1 MDRRRFIRSIGMAG
15 AGAAL
20 ATSGRVAGADTDIAN
35 TTKRFSQQRW
45 ALDNIIRANGI
56 DWDQPRSIYLSAPC
70 GVEANAD
77 FAAIRAR
84 VQKMADIGPA
94 FESTAKRREAK
105 ASAAE
110 AEGNLIT
117 ARDNWYMAAIHFGAA
132 EWPYDDSG
140 KQHIA
145 LHKKKRECFSNYAR
159 LADHKIEAVSIPF
172 KDKSIP
178 AWLHLPPNYREGRV
192 PVVIAIPGM
201 DSFKET
207 SVALAN
213 DRWMQR
219 GVAVLAIDGPG
230 QYESP
235 LLGVYVSMQNWID
248 TGPAVVDWLLGR
260 LEIDGQKIGVT
271 GTSFGS
277 FFGTILTANEPRIA
291 ATAVISTC
299 LEPGCHTI
307 FEEASPTFKKRFMW
321 MSNYTDEAKFD
332 QFAKTLTWEGH
343 VEKIRKP
350 YLVVAGEAD
359 ELSPLEY
366 TERMVHAMSA
376 PRQLVVYADS
386 RHSVGNVPAANLG
399 PFPPILVA
407 DWLVA
412 RLNGKPFNSERWFVE
427 ATGRIVKT
435 PL

>member
-1 MDRRRFIRSIGMAG
+1 MDRRGFIRSVAVAS

-20 ATSGRVAGADTDIAN
+20 AVSHRVACAEAEVAA

-84 VQKMADIGPA
+84 VQKMADIGLA
-94 FESTAKRREAK
+94 FESTAKRREAR
-105 ASAAE
+105 ARAAE
-110 AEGNLIT
+110 ADGNPVT
-117 ARDNWYMAAIHFGAA
+117 ARDNWYMAAIHYGAA

-140 KQHIA
+140 PRHVE
-145 LHKKKRECFSNYAR
+145 LHNKKRECFSNYAR

-172 KDKSIP
+172 KTKSIP
-178 AWLHLPPNYREGRV
+178 GWFHLPPGYSGGKV

-201 DSFKET
+201 DSFKEIN
-207 SVALAN
+207 VALAN

-219 GVAVLAIDGPG
+219 GVAVLSIDGPG

-248 TGPAVVDWLLGR
+248 AGPAVLDWLLR
-260 LEIDGQKIGVT
+260 RPEIDGRRIGVS
-271 GTSFGS
+271 GASFGS

-321 MSNYTDEAKFD
+321 MSNYTDEAKFNE
-332 QFAKTLTWEGH
+332 FAKTLTWEGH
-343 VEKIRKP
+343 VERIRTP

-359 ELSPLEY
+359 ELSPLEH
-366 TERMVHAMSA
+366 TERMIRAMSG
-376 PRQLVVYADS
+376 PRQLVIYADS
-386 RHSVGNVPAANLG
+386 RHSVGNVPAGNLG
-399 PFPPILVA
+399 PFPPTLVA

-412 RLNGKPFNSERWFVE
+412 RLNGKPVNSERWFVE
-427 ATGRIVKT
+427 PTGRIVKT
-435 PL
+435 AL

>member
-1 MDRRRFIRSIGMAG
+1 MNRRNFMSS
-15 AGAAL
+15 AAL
-20 ATSGRVAGADTDIAN
+20 AGTALTAAPGRTLADAEGEAMTR
-35 TTKRFSQQRW
+35 RFSEQRW

-56 DWDQPRSIYLSAPC
+56 DWDQPRSLYLSAPC

-94 FESTAKRREAK
+94 FEATAKRREAK
-105 ASAAE
+105 ARDAE
-110 AEGNLIT
+110 ADGNKVT
-117 ARDNWYMAAIHFGAA
+117 ARDNWFMAAILYGAA
-132 EWPYDDSG
+132 EWPYDDFTD
-140 KQHIA
+140 QHLA
-145 LHKKKRECFSNYAR
+145 LHKKKRECYTNYAR
-159 LADHKIEAVSIPF
+159 LADHKVEAVSIPF
-172 KDKSIP
+172 KGKSIP
-178 AWLHLPPNYREGRV
+178 GWFHLPANYAGDKV
-192 PVVIAIPGM
+192 PVVISIPGM

-207 SVALAN
+207 AVALAN
-213 DRWMQR
+213 DRWLAR

-230 QYESP
+230 QYEAP

-248 TGPAVVDWLLGR
+248 AGPAVVDWLLR
-260 LEIDGQKIGVT
+260 YPEIDGDKIGVT

-277 FFGTILTANEPRIA
+277 FFGTILAANEPRVT
-291 ATAVISTC
+291 ATAVSSTC

-321 MSNYTDEAKFD
+321 MSNFTDEAKFD
-332 QFAKTLTWEGH
+332 EFVKTLTWEGH
-343 VEKIRKP
+343 AEKIRKP

-366 TERMVHAMSA
+366 TERMIATMTG

-386 RHSVGNVPAANLG
+386 RHSVGNVPSANLG
-399 PFPPILVA
+399 PFPPTLIA

-412 RLNGKPFNSERWFVE
+412 RLNGKPMTNERWYIE
-427 ATGRIVKT
+427 PTGRVTKT
-435 PL
+435 PI

>member
-1 MDRRRFIRSIGMAG
+1 MDRRRFIRSVAAAG
-15 AGAAL
+15 AGATL
-20 ATSGRVAGADTDIAN
+20 AVSHRVACAETEVAA

-105 ASAAE
+105 ARDAE
-110 AEGNLIT
+110 AGGNPVT
-117 ARDNWYMAAIHFGAA
+117 ARDNWYMAAIHYGAA

-140 KQHIA
+140 QQHVE
-145 LHKKKRECFSNYAR
+145 LHNKKRECFANYAR

-172 KDKSIP
+172 KTRSIP
-178 AWLHLPPNYREGRV
+178 GWLHLPPGYSGGKV

-201 DSFKET
+201 DSFKEVN
-207 SVALAN
+207 VALAN

-219 GVAVLAIDGPG
+219 GVAVLSIDGPG

-235 LLGVYVSMQNWID
+235 LLGVYVSMQNWIEA
-248 TGPAVVDWLLGR
+248 GPAIVDWLLHR
-260 LEIDGQKIGVT
+260 PEIDGQKIGVS
-271 GTSFGS
+271 GASFGS
-277 FFGTILTANEPRIA
+277 FFGTILTANEPRIS

-321 MSNYTDEAKFD
+321 MSNFTDEPKFD
-332 QFAKTLTWEGH
+332 EFAKTLTWEGH
-343 VEKIRKP
+343 SEKIRTP

-359 ELSPLEY
+359 ELSPLEH
-366 TERMVHAMSA
+366 TERMVRAMSC
-376 PRQLVVYADS
+376 PRQLVIYADS

-399 PFPPILVA
+399 PFPPALVA

-412 RLNGKPFNSERWFVE
+412 RLNGKPVSGERWFVE
-427 ATGRIVKT
+427 PTGHIIKT
-435 PL
+435 AL